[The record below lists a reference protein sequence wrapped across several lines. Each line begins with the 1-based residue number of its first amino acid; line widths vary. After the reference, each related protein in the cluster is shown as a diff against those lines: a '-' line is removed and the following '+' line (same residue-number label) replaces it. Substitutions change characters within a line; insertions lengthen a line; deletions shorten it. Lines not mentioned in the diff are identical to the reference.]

1 MERLTTKGS
10 LVFGDFRLDLA
21 IGRLD
26 RAMKAGRISELPSVS
41 ARLRYSASWCSGL
54 GRSCRGET
62 SWLLFGRTQ
71 RSTAI

>member
-1 MERLTTKGS
+1 MERLTTKGRF
-10 LVFGDFRLDLA
+10 VFGDFRLDLA

-26 RAMKAGRISELPSVS
+26 RRDEGGAYQRVAIGERAIEGP
-41 ARLRYSASWCSGL
+41 ASWCSGL

-62 SWLLFGRTQ
+62 SWLLSGRTQ